1 MMTAIFFLLGMMFFI
16 FGSVYT
22 LFAADEDAVLTEKV
36 IKICFPLWMVFIMLA
51 MISAL

>member
-1 MMTAIFFLLGMMFFI
+1 MMTAIFFMFGMMFFI
-16 FGSVYT
+16 FGFVHI
-22 LFAADEDAVLTEKV
+22 LFAADEDAVITEKV